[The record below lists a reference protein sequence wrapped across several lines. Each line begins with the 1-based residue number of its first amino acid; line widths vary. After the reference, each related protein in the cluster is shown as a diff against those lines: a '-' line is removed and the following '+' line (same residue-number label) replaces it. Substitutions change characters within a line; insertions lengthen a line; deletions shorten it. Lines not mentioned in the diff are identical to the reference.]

1 MRPGFGWNVAE
12 RCGDEQKRKQPGQ
25 SMGDQTK
32 SGICRICSGTVSFSP
47 TPDQRCP
54 DDQEY
59 RGEAN
64 QADDRCE
71 AERTNGRHRD
81 V

>member
-1 MRPGFGWNVAE
+1 
-12 RCGDEQKRKQPGQ
+12 
-25 SMGDQTK
+25 MGDQTK